1 MVSLDDAV
9 VARLEKGGKRY
20 EVLVDPELVEQFK
33 AEPESVELD
42 NLLATDEIWHD
53 ARGGER
59 PTEEKIMSTFGTS
72 DLRDCVMTILLKGDI
87 QLTTTQR
94 RQMIADKRQQIITEI
109 SRTAIDPRSKAPHPI
124 TRIELALDELR
135 WNPDPFLSVERQI
148 KDAITVLK
156 PVIPLSFQ
164 TIKLAFRVSGSAYG
178 AVQREVR
185 SDVIKEQ
192 WLENGDWAFVVEIP
206 AGMKGEYLS
215 KVAKRDPNTEVKELN

>member
-1 MVSLDDAV
+1 MVTLDDAV

-20 EVLVDPELVEQFK
+20 EILVDSELVDQFK
-33 AEPESVELD
+33 ADPTSVELD
-42 NLLATDEIWHD
+42 DLLAADEGWHD
-53 ARGGER
+53 AKAGER
-59 PTEEKIMSTFGTS
+59 PTEEKLISTFGTT
-72 DLRDCVMTILLKGDI
+72 DLLECVTNILSKGSI
-87 QLTTTQR
+87 QLTTVQR
-94 RQMIADKRQQIITEI
+94 RKMIADKRQQIITEI
-109 SRTAIDPRSKAPHPI
+109 SRTAIDPRSKAPHPA

-148 KDAITVLK
+148 KDAVTVLR
-156 PVIPLSFQ
+156 PVIPLSFE

-178 AVQREVR
+178 SVQREVR

-192 WLENGDWAFVVEIP
+192 WLDNGDWAFVVEIP

>member
-1 MVSLDDAV
+1 MVSLDNAV

-20 EVLVDPELVEQFK
+20 EILVDPELVDQFK
-33 AEPESVELD
+33 SDPSCVSLD
-42 NLLATDEIWHD
+42 DLLATDEVWHD
-53 ARGGER
+53 AKGGER
-59 PTEEKIMSTFGTS
+59 PTEEKILSTFGTTE
-72 DLRDCVMTILLKGDI
+72 LLDCVTNILSNGSI
-87 QLTTTQR
+87 QLTTLQR

-109 SRTAIDPRSKAPHPI
+109 SRTAIDPRSKAPHPA

-135 WNPDPFLSVERQI
+135 WNPDPYLSVERQI
-148 KDAITVLK
+148 KDAITVLR

-178 AVQREVR
+178 SVQREVR
-185 SDVIKEQ
+185 SDVIKEE
-192 WLENGDWAFVVEIP
+192 WLSNGDWAFVVEIP

>member
-1 MVSLDDAV
+1 MVSLDNAV
-9 VARLEKGGKRY
+9 IARLEKGGKRY
-20 EVLVDPELVEQFK
+20 EILVDPELVEQFK
-33 AEPESVELD
+33 TEPSSVSLD
-42 NLLATDEIWHD
+42 DLLATDEIWHD

-59 PTEEKIMSTFGTS
+59 PTEEKIESTFGTTE
-72 DLRDCVMTILLKGDI
+72 LLDCVSNILHKGSI
-87 QLTTTQR
+87 QLTTIQR

-109 SRTAIDPRSKAPHPI
+109 SRTAIDPRSKAPHPA
-124 TRIELALDELR
+124 TRIELALDEMK

-148 KDAITVLK
+148 KDAITVLR
-156 PVIPLSFQ
+156 PVIPLSFE

-178 AVQREVR
+178 SVQREVR

-215 KVAKRDPNTEVKELN
+215 KVAKRDPNTEVKELK

>member
-87 QLTTTQR
+87 QLTTTPVSYTHLTLPT
-94 RQMIADKRQQIITEI
+94 IY
-109 SRTAIDPRSKAPHPI
+109 
-124 TRIELALDELR
+124 
-135 WNPDPFLSVERQI
+135 SV
-148 KDAITVLK
+148 
-156 PVIPLSFQ
+156 
-164 TIKLAFRVSGSAYG
+164 
-178 AVQREVR
+178 
-185 SDVIKEQ
+185 
-192 WLENGDWAFVVEIP
+192 
-206 AGMKGEYLS
+206 
-215 KVAKRDPNTEVKELN
+215 

>member
-9 VARLEKGGKRY
+9 VARYERAGKRY
-20 EVLVDPELVEQFK
+20 EILVDPELVAPYKLDPTEI
-33 AEPESVELD
+33 ELED
-42 NLLATDEIWHD
+42 LLATDEIWHD

-59 PTEEKIMSTFGTS
+59 PTEEKLVATFGTTELS
-72 DLRDCVMTILLKGDI
+72 ECVSQILHKGSI
-87 QLTTTQR
+87 QLTTNQR
-94 RQMIADKRQQIITEI
+94 RQMIADKRQKIISEI
-109 SRTAIDPRSKAPHPI
+109 SRTAIDPRSKAPHPF

-148 KDAITVLK
+148 KDAVNVLR

-164 TIKLAFRVSGSAYG
+164 TLKLAFRVSGSAYG
-178 AVQREVR
+178 AVQKEVR

-206 AGMKGEYLS
+206 AGMKGEYIS
-215 KVAKRDPNTEVKELN
+215 KVAKRDPNTEVKEIN